1 MKMLSFIQTLEN
13 IDVKILLAV
22 NGANNSLM
30 DVFMFAVSDKFIWI
44 PLYLMLL
51 FFTWKYYKMKGI
63 WVLLA
68 FAGAVAIADL
78 ASVHLF
84 KNVFQRYRPCH
95 NLDLQGL
102 VHLVNGKCGGK
113 FGFVSS
119 HAANTAA
126 VATVGIFFFRKH
138 AKWIVWVLIGYT
150 LLNCYSRV
158 YLGVHYPSDVVV
170 GAILGLAVGVLCY
183 IVVMKLGFKR
193 K

>member
-1 MKMLSFIQTLEN
+1 MTLLSFIQTLEN

-30 DVFMFAVSDKFIWI
+30 DALMYAVSDKFIWI
-44 PLYLMLL
+44 PLYLTLL
-51 FFTWKYYKMKGI
+51 FLTWKYYKMKGI

-68 FAGAVAIADL
+68 FAAAVAIADL

-95 NLDLQGL
+95 NLDLQGI

-138 AKWIVWVLIGYT
+138 ARWIVWVLIAYT

-158 YLGVHYPSDVVV
+158 YLGVHYPSDVVG
-170 GAILGLAVGVLCY
+170 GAFVGLAVGVLCY

>member
-1 MKMLSFIQTLEN
+1 MNMLSFIQTLEN

-22 NGANNSLM
+22 NGANNSLV

-44 PLYLMLL
+44 PLYLLLL

-68 FAGAVAIADL
+68 FAAAVAIADL

-138 AKWIVWVLIGYT
+138 VKWIVWVLIGYT

-170 GAILGLAVGVLCY
+170 GAIVGLAVGVLCY

>member
-68 FAGAVAIADL
+68 FAAAVAIADL

-138 AKWIVWVLIGYT
+138 ARWIVWVLIGYT